1 MPLVARSA
9 GSLPPHSPA
18 SCRRAKPLASPPA
31 GGGYTAALLSERS
44 VAPAGSGSRF
54 PSPAPPASGPAGE
67 GAAED
72 SRLVA
77 ELVGGDE
84 IALATV
90 RRWIRGAFT
99 PYRARLAAD
108 LEDVEQQVL
117 LELLGALAAGRF
129 EGRSRLATYVRR
141 MVHHKCLNR
150 LRALR
155 GRQWV
160 EVETLDLPDPGPAPD
175 ERAGRDA
182 ARGVALRVLAAM
194 PESCRELWEMIL
206 RGLGYEEMAARLGV
220 AAGTLRVRVLRCRQ
234 RAIAERDRLA
244 AVSGVTPAPAG
255 GRREG

>member
-1 MPLVARSA
+1 M
-9 GSLPPHSPA
+9 
-18 SCRRAKPLASPPA
+18 
-31 GGGYTAALLSERS
+31 
-44 VAPAGSGSRF
+44 
-54 PSPAPPASGPAGE
+54 
-67 GAAED
+67 
-72 SRLVA
+72 
-77 ELVGGDE
+77 
-84 IALATV
+84 

-99 PYRARLAAD
+99 PYRARLAAE

-117 LELLGALAAGRF
+117 LELLGALASGRF

-160 EVETLDLPDPGPAPD
+160 EVESLDLPDPGAAPD
-175 ERAGRDA
+175 ERAGREA
-182 ARGVALRVLAAM
+182 ARVQALRVLAAM
-194 PESCRELWEMIL
+194 PESCRELWRMIL
-206 RGLGYEEMAARLGV
+206 RGLGYDEMAERLGV